1 MQKRNIF
8 YRLLPY
14 LKPYWKSFALGL
26 GILLISIPASNFHP
40 LVWAFIVDHV
50 IQERKVHLLL
60 PALALM
66 FGIQLTGTI
75 LNALRN
81 NLLEKVG
88 QRMVFDLRD
97 QVYQKLQRHS
107 LSYFHNRATGDL
119 VARTMS
125 DVDALQE
132 VAVQGVDSLIANS
145 LSFLFVASALIY
157 LNWML
162 GIVTLIPIGM
172 VFLLTRYF
180 NLKVKQLYRASRDQ
194 LGNVNARLQENLL
207 AIPLIK
213 AYVKEEDEARLFR
226 ETMKQYLKTL
236 FRAINARSLFFP
248 TVGFVGFFS
257 NLVSIGFGAW
267 LVLQGKFTLGG
278 LVAYRGYW
286 WPLFAPINQLAAINE
301 MLQRAQAAGS
311 RVFEILDEEEEVK
324 DTPGAKPLVLKEGK
338 VEFRNVSFAYRDKE
352 VLHNIS
358 FVVPGGH
365 TVALVGPSGAGKTT
379 ILQLLLRFY
388 DPQVG
393 DILIDDQNI
402 REVTQHSL
410 RKHMAVVTQETFL
423 FNRTILDNIKYGR
436 PDATMEEVIEA
447 SKSANAHDFIMEL
460 PNGYYTEIGERGVR
474 LSGGQRQRIAIA
486 RALLADPRILILDEP
501 TSSVEPESEWIIQQ
515 ALERLMKGR
524 TTFVTSHRFSI
535 VRGADLIL
543 VFEEGQLV
551 EQGTHEELLSL
562 DGLYSAMYR
571 RQMGEVVKR

>member
-1 MQKRNIF
+1 M
-8 YRLLPY
+8 
-14 LKPYWKSFALGL
+14 
-26 GILLISIPASNFHP
+26 
-40 LVWAFIVDHV
+40 DHV
-50 IQERKVHLLL
+50 IQERKIYLLL
-60 PALALM
+60 PALVLM
-66 FGIQLTGTI
+66 FGIQLTGTF

-88 QRMVFDLRD
+88 QKMVFDLRD

-125 DVDALQE
+125 DVEALQE

-145 LSFLFVASALIY
+145 LSFLFVAGVLIY

-311 RVFEILDEEEEVK
+311 RVFEILDEEEEVQ
-324 DTPGAKPLVLKEGK
+324 DAPGAKPLILKEGK

-358 FVVPGGH
+358 FVVPGGQ

-388 DPQVG
+388 DPQEG
-393 DILIDDQNI
+393 DILIDDQNL
-402 REVTQHSL
+402 REVTQQSL

-436 PDATMEEVIEA
+436 PDATMEEVIAA
-447 SKSANAHDFIMEL
+447 SRSANAHDFIMEL
-460 PNGYYTEIGERGVR
+460 PKGYYTEIGEGGVR

-486 RALLADPRILILDEP
+486 RALLANPRILILDEP

-524 TTFVTSHRFSI
+524 TTFITSHRFSV
-535 VRGADLIL
+535 VRGADLLL
-543 VFEEGQLV
+543 VFEDGQLV

-562 DGLYSAMYR
+562 GGLYSAMYR
-571 RQMGEVVKR
+571 RQMGVGATGPVAPTVSKAEGGK

>member
-1 MQKRNIF
+1 
-8 YRLLPY
+8 
-14 LKPYWKSFALGL
+14 
-26 GILLISIPASNFHP
+26 
-40 LVWAFIVDHV
+40 
-50 IQERKVHLLL
+50 
-60 PALALM
+60 M